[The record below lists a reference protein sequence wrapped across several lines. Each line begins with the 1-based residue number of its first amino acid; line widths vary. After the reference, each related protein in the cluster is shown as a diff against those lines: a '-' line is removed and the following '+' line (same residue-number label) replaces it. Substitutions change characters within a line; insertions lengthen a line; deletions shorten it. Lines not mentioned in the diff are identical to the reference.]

1 MSQPETAHTEAA
13 QPGTQSP
20 MQIGLIGLGKMGGGM
35 ALRLAG
41 DGHDVV
47 GMDLSAESRAR
58 AEEAGARTVGSYT
71 ELVAQLQA
79 PRVLWVMLP
88 AGEIVRGAVAE
99 LAQHLS
105 PGDLVIDGG
114 NSDFRDASENAR
126 VLQVAGVHFADIGV
140 SGGQWGWKNGYGL
153 MVGATPDDFA
163 RLEPIL
169 TSLSADGGYRH
180 VGGVG
185 SGHLVKAIHNGVQY
199 AIMQAY
205 AEGYALLEAHPE
217 VDSLAGISAWQ
228 EGSSIRS
235 WLLEQ
240 TIDALNDNPT
250 LEGVNTEV
258 SDSGMGRWTAEEAI
272 RLAVPT
278 PVLTSALYARFTSR
292 DDRVAN
298 KVLVAARGR
307 IGGQKS

>member
-1 MSQPETAHTEAA
+1 MSKRTT
-13 QPGTQSP
+13 
-20 MQIGLIGLGKMGGGM
+20 QIGLIGLGKMGGGM
-35 ALRLAG
+35 AVRLAG

-47 GMDLSAESRAR
+47 GMDLDPGSRAR
-58 AEEAGARTVGSYT
+58 AEEAGARTAASIPQ
-71 ELVAQLQA
+71 LVASLDS
-79 PRVLWVMLP
+79 PRIVWVMLP
-88 AGEIVRGAVAE
+88 AGEIVRQTVAA
-99 LAQHLS
+99 LADHLG

-114 NSDFRDASENAR
+114 NSDFKDAQTN
-126 VLQVAGVHFADIGV
+126 LQLLQRAGIGFADVGV

-153 MVGATPDDFA
+153 MVGADPSDFA
-163 RLEPIL
+163 RLEPVL
-169 TSLSADGGYRH
+169 DSLSASGGYRR

-240 TIDALNDNPT
+240 TIDALSDNPT
-250 LEGVNTEV
+250 LEGVSTEV

-278 PVLTSALYARFTSR
+278 PVLTTALHARFSSR
-292 DDRVAN
+292 ADGVSN
-298 KVLVAARGR
+298 QVLVAARGR